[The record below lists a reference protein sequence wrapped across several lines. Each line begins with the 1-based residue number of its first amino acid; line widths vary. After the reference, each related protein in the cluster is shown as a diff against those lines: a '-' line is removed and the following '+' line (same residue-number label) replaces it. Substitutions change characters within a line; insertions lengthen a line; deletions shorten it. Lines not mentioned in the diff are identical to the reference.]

1 MSKTYRENLI
11 EDAESMEQA
20 MIRLGNRF
28 DIWQDRLLWHICK
41 AVFDILQYLL
51 KEGRD
56 RDRE

>member
-20 MIRLGNRF
+20 MIRLGNRC
-28 DIWQDRLLWHICK
+28 DIWQDRLLWHVCK

-51 KEGRD
+51 RGGGD
-56 RDRE
+56 P